1 MNEFRFLDAFA
12 PIFYEDKTYWILSGG
27 RGSGK
32 STNVAAY
39 FLMKLMGN
47 DYARLVIA
55 RYTAKA
61 VTNSIYQDVLDLIN
75 AWGIKSYLEVTGDQ
89 IRNKLNENMIITHSM
104 KLAEGTITARGK
116 GLARVTHL
124 LIDEATELP
133 SEEEYIK
140 LVDSFRHKGA
150 ERRIFLVFNPTSR
163 NHWIFKRFYLPDG
176 TPNPK
181 WNHNHGFIHTTYRD
195 NEQNLDPLKVAEWE
209 SLSSLDPEYF
219 DHHILGQ
226 WKQIGSG
233 QVFTNWKFYGV
244 ADDDAEVVYGLD
256 FGFSVDPSA
265 LVKVYKKDR
274 RIWIEELLYEK
285 NLTAED
291 IADRMIK
298 LNIPKNARI
307 YADAARPDMIE
318 TIRRKGFGG
327 IRKANKGPGSI
338 ESGIDRIK
346 SYEVYC
352 SPFASNII
360 EEYYNYSYKHGADK
374 PIDAF
379 NHAIDSIRYAVAEL
393 KNTSTSRYGFKGAS
407 RGSVDPDLVFTN
419 TNTGW

>member
-1 MNEFRFLDAFA
+1 MNEFRFLDAYA

-39 FLMKLMGN
+39 FLMKLMGEE
-47 DYARLVIA
+47 YFRGVIA

-75 AWGIKSYLEVTGDQ
+75 AWGIRSYLEITGDQ

-104 KLAEGTITARGK
+104 KLSEGTISAKGK

-124 LIDEATELP
+124 LIDEATELN

-150 ERRIFLVFNPTSR
+150 ERRIFLVFNPTTRS
-163 NHWIFKRFYLPDG
+163 HWIFKRFYLPDG

-181 WNHNHGFIHTTYRD
+181 WLNNHGFIHTTYRD
-195 NEQNLDPLKVAEWE
+195 NEQNLDSLKVAEWE

-219 DHHILGQ
+219 DHHILGK
-226 WKQIGSG
+226 WKHIGDG
-233 QVFTNWKFYGV
+233 QVFKNWKFMGMP
-244 ADDDAEVVYGLD
+244 DPDAEVVYGLD
-256 FGFSVDPSA
+256 FGFSSDPSA
-265 LVKVYKKDR
+265 LIKVSKRDN
-274 RIWIEELLYEK
+274 RIWLEELIYERE
-285 NLTAED
+285 LTAED
-291 IADRMIK
+291 LAERMEM
-298 LNIPKNARI
+298 LGIPKTARI

-318 TIRRKGFGG
+318 TIRRRGYSG
-327 IRKANKGPGSI
+327 IRKSNKGPGSI

-346 SYEVYC
+346 SYEVFC
-352 SPFASNII
+352 SPLASNLI
-360 EEYYNYSYKHGADK
+360 EEYYAYSYKAGSDK
-374 PIDAF
+374 PIDAN
-379 NHAIDSIRYAVAEL
+379 NHLMDSLRYAVAEL
-393 KNTSTSRYGFKGAS
+393 KNSTGRYGVQGYRKNSNSFYEDS
-407 RGSVDPDLVFTN
+407 IQSFR
-419 TNTGW
+419 